1 MEPYNP
7 NRPTISWKEAPKDK
21 SELLDRLQEAGVPF
35 TAALKYFYDNP
46 EGPASETL
54 NLATDE
60 TVPFKWQLRTGNATP
75 ASLAEEAVLL
85 AAPMKGKREY
95 KVDPKRTAEFKE
107 MILNEWKKYP
117 DPMSEEYKALQ
128 ALNMPEFGTGHL
140 RNYDYYKRNWPQFE
154 PYLDNAIYR
163 GIDPLTKQVNQQ
175 RAKTLGEDRFGDYW
189 DLKVDEPENIR
200 NADLDGNY
208 IFEDNPNLSI
218 MLSNPKYRA
227 KLYDLVK
234 KAKSNDELR
243 KVLNLEANNL
253 YTEMLLDDLD

>member
-1 MEPYNP
+1 MEPYKP
-7 NRPTISWKEAPKDK
+7 NEPFIKLKLNGS
-21 SELLDRLQEAGVPF
+21 LLDRMVEAGIPF
-35 TAALKYFYDNP
+35 SRALQYFRDNP
-46 EGPASETL
+46 EGSAFETL
-54 NLATDE
+54 KTAAEDV
-60 TVPFKWQLRTGNATP
+60 VPFYGNYRNGGDWSDYAK
-75 ASLAEEAVLL
+75 EAVML

-95 KVDPKRTAEFKE
+95 KVDPKRTAEFNE
-107 MILNEWKKYP
+107 MILNEWNKYP
-117 DPMSEEYKALQ
+117 DPMSEESKALE
-128 ALNMPEFGTGHL
+128 ALYMPEYGTGHL

-227 KLYDLVK
+227 KLYDLIK

-253 YTEMLLDDLD
+253 YTEMLLDDLE

>member
-1 MEPYNP
+1 MEPYRTDRPKVYADMP
-7 NRPTISWKEAPKDK
+7 NSLTA
-21 SELLDRLQEAGVPF
+21 LLGRLADAGIPA
-35 TAALKYFYDNP
+35 TRALKYYHDNP
-46 EGPASETL
+46 EGQASTFFSL
-54 NLATDE
+54 LADDF
-60 TVPFKWQLRTGNATP
+60 VPFKYQIQSGEATP
-75 ASLAEEAVLL
+75 SSLVKEAVML

-95 KVDPKRTAEFKE
+95 KVDPKRTAEFNE

-117 DPMSEEYKALQ
+117 DPMSEEYKALE
-128 ALNMPEFGTGHL
+128 ALNMPEYGTGHL

-175 RAKTLGEDRFGDYW
+175 RAKTLGEDRFGDYL
-189 DLKVDEPENIR
+189 DLRVNEPENIV
-200 NADLDGNY
+200 NADLDGKY

-253 YTEMLLDDLD
+253 YTEMILDDLE